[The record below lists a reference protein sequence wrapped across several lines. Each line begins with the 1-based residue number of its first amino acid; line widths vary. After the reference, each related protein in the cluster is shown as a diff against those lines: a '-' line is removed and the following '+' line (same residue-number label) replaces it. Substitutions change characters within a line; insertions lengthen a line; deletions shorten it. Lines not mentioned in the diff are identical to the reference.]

1 MKAKKLSKRILA
13 SIVSVM
19 MVLGCFVLP
28 TAIVNAASETKVNI
42 HYLREDGKY
51 DKWNVWAWAD

>member
-1 MKAKKLSKRILA
+1 
-13 SIVSVM
+13 M

-42 HYLREDGKY
+42 HYLRDLFLFHL
-51 DKWNVWAWAD
+51 